1 MLLLMTA
8 ALPWKVARNRAVS
21 LALEVVEVEE
31 EEVEGGAAVGARG
44 GEVREGRRGGG
55 WEEGRRGCM

>member
-21 LALEVVEVEE
+21 LALEVVEEE
-31 EEVEGGAAVGARG
+31 EVVVEGGAAVGARG

>member
-21 LALEVVEVEE
+21 LALEV
-31 EEVEGGAAVGARG
+31 VEGGAAVGARG